1 MKIEI
6 GQTLPELV
14 KKVSQASIN
23 RYAEATG
30 DFNPIHVDEAFA
42 RETAFKG
49 TIAHGFYILG
59 FLSELMTRQFGRA
72 WIEGGSLDARF
83 KRPVK
88 PGDTII
94 VKATLVDR
102 KTIKGLAC
110 LEFDA
115 IWENQL
121 KEPVITGKALV
132 GESFQKYV

>member
-6 GQTLPELV
+6 GHTLPELI
-14 KKVSQASIN
+14 KKISQASID

-30 DFNPIHVDEAFA
+30 DFNPIHVDEEFA
-42 RETAFKG
+42 KETPFKG

-59 FLSELMTRQFGRA
+59 FLSELMTQQFGKA
-72 WIEGGSLDARF
+72 WVQGGSLDARF

-102 KTIKGLAC
+102 KTVKGQAC
-110 LEFDA
+110 LVFDA
-115 IWENQL
+115 VWENQL
-121 KEPVITGKALV
+121 QEPVIAGQALV
-132 GESFQKYV
+132 KERL

>member
-6 GQTLPELV
+6 GQRLPELV
-14 KKVSQASIN
+14 KEVSQASIN

-42 RETAFKG
+42 RKTPFKG

-59 FLSELMTRQFGRA
+59 FLSELMTRQFGKA
-72 WIEGGSLDARF
+72 WVEGGSLDARF

-94 VKATLVDR
+94 VRVTLVDR
-102 KTIKGLAC
+102 KSIKGVSC

-115 IWENQL
+115 VWENQFQ
-121 KEPVITGKALV
+121 EPVIMGKAFV
-132 GESFQKYV
+132 RDAI

>member
-6 GQTLPELV
+6 GQALPELI
-14 KKVSQASIN
+14 KEISQVSIN

-30 DFNPIHVDEAFA
+30 DFNPIHVDEDFA
-42 RETAFKG
+42 RETPFKG

-59 FLSELMTRQFGRA
+59 FFSELMTRQFGRA
-72 WIEGGSLDARF
+72 WIEGGRLDARF

-102 KTIKGLAC
+102 KAIKGLAC

-115 IWENQL
+115 LWENQL
-121 KEPVITGKALV
+121 QEPVIV
-132 GESFQKYV
+132 GQAYIRDTI

>member
-6 GQTLPELV
+6 GQTLPGLIKEI
-14 KKVSQASIN
+14 SQASIN

-59 FLSELMTRQFGRA
+59 FFSELMTRQFSRA
-72 WIEGGSLDARF
+72 WIEGGRLDARF

-102 KTIKGLAC
+102 KAIKGQAC
-110 LEFDA
+110 LKFDA
-115 IWENQL
+115 FWENQL
-121 KEPVITGKALV
+121 QEPVIV
-132 GESFQKYV
+132 GQAFVSDTIEMF